1 MFALQSYMKHYEDPP
16 IVRNI
21 TPIAG
26 RILWAQLL
34 SKRLQDSMDLFKQHS
49 SVFQGPNGKKTVQ
62 KYNRVMQ
69 VLLEY
74 EIVYH
79 TGWLRTVNLV
89 DEGTLTTSFQSPIHL
104 INQRRY

>member
-1 MFALQSYMKHYEDPP
+1 MKEYEDPL

-26 RILWAQLL
+26 RIMWAQNL
-34 SKRLQDSMDLFKQHS
+34 SKRLEDSMNIFQEHPV
-49 SVFQGPNGKKTVQ
+49 VFQGLQGKRIIHQ
-62 KYNRVMQ
+62 YNHVMQ

-89 DEGTLTTSFQSPIHL
+89 DDGNSFSL
-104 INQRRY
+104 ISRRRVPVM